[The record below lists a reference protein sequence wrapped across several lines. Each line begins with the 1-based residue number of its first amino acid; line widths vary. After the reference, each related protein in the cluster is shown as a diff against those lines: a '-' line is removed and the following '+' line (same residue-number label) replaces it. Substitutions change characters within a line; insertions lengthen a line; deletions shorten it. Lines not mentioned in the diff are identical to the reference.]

1 MAKFTDIFKD
11 SNDLNEK
18 TIVGFA
24 SFIVMTAFAVT
35 DLVTGYLGKELLVNE
50 FIYNSFMYMTLG
62 AFGIAEVG
70 KMFSSKKEEPKQQPK
85 EEPFEEE
92 LG

>member
-24 SFIVMTAFAVT
+24 SFVVMTAFAVT
-35 DLVTGYLGKELLVNE
+35 DLVTGYMGNELLVNE
-50 FIYNSFMYMTLG
+50 FIYNSFMYITLG

-70 KMFSSKKEEPKQQPK
+70 KIFNKKEEPKD
-85 EEPFEEE
+85 EE

>member
-35 DLVTGYLGKELLVNE
+35 DLVTGYMGKELLVNE
-50 FIYNSFMYMTLG
+50 FIYNSFMYITLG

-70 KMFSSKKEEPKQQPK
+70 KIFNKKDEPK
-85 EEPFEEE
+85 EEE

>member
-24 SFIVMTAFAVT
+24 SFVVMTAFAVT
-35 DLVTGYLGKELLVNE
+35 DLVTGYLGRELMVNE
-50 FIYNSFMYMTLG
+50 FIYNSFMYITLG

-70 KMFSSKKEEPKQQPK
+70 KIFNKKDEPK
-85 EEPFEEE
+85 EEE

>member
-35 DLVTGYLGKELLVNE
+35 DLVTGYLGRELMVNE
-50 FIYNSFMYMTLG
+50 FIYNSFMYITLG

-70 KMFSSKKEEPKQQPK
+70 KIFNKKDEPK
-85 EEPFEEE
+85 EEE

>member
-35 DLVTGYLGKELLVNE
+35 DLVTGYLGRELMVNE
-50 FIYNSFMYMTLG
+50 FIYNSFMYITLG
-62 AFGIAEVG
+62 AFGIAEVW
-70 KMFSSKKEEPKQQPK
+70 
-85 EEPFEEE
+85 
-92 LG
+92 

>member
-24 SFIVMTAFAVT
+24 SFVVMTTFAVV
-35 DLVTGYLGKELLVNE
+35 DLVTGYLGRELMVNE
-50 FIYNSFMYMTLG
+50 FIYNSFMYITLG

-70 KMFSSKKEEPKQQPK
+70 KIFNKKDEPK
-85 EEPFEEE
+85 EEEI
-92 LG
+92 G

>member
-1 MAKFTDIFKD
+1 MAKFSDIFKD

-24 SFIVMTAFAVT
+24 SFVVMTAFAVT
-35 DLVTGYLGKELLVNE
+35 DLVTGYLGRELMVNE
-50 FIYNSFMYMTLG
+50 FIYNSFMYITLG

-70 KMFSSKKEEPKQQPK
+70 KIFSKKDEPK
-85 EEPFEEE
+85 EED

>member
-35 DLVTGYLGKELLVNE
+35 DLVTGYLGKELIVNE
-50 FIYNSFMYMTLG
+50 FIYNSFMYITLG

-70 KMFSSKKEEPKQQPK
+70 KMFGNKKEEPK
-85 EEPFEEE
+85 EEE

>member
-24 SFIVMTAFAVT
+24 SFVVMTAFAVT
-35 DLVTGYLGKELLVNE
+35 DLVTGYFGRELMVNE
-50 FIYNSFMYMTLG
+50 FIYNSFMYITLG

-70 KMFSSKKEEPKQQPK
+70 KIFNKKEEPK
-85 EEPFEEE
+85 EEE

>member
-1 MAKFTDIFKD
+1 MDLRTTPVAKFTDIFKD

-50 FIYNSFMYMTLG
+50 FIYNSFMYITLG

-70 KMFSSKKEEPKQQPK
+70 KMFSSKKNWRIS
-85 EEPFEEE
+85 
-92 LG
+92 

>member
-24 SFIVMTAFAVT
+24 SFVVMTAFAVT
-35 DLVTGYLGKELLVNE
+35 DLVTGYLGRELMVNE
-50 FIYNSFMYMTLG
+50 FIYNSFMYITLG

-70 KMFSSKKEEPKQQPK
+70 KIFNKKDEPK
-85 EEPFEEE
+85 EEEI
-92 LG
+92 G

>member
-24 SFIVMTAFAVT
+24 SFIVMTTFAVV
-35 DLVTGYLGKELLVNE
+35 DLVTGYLGRELMVNE
-50 FIYNSFMYMTLG
+50 FIYNSFMYITLG

-70 KMFSSKKEEPKQQPK
+70 KIFNKKDEPK
-85 EEPFEEE
+85 EEE

>member
-35 DLVTGYLGKELLVNE
+35 DLVTGYFGRELMVNE
-50 FIYNSFMYMTLG
+50 FIYNSFMYITLG

-70 KMFSSKKEEPKQQPK
+70 KIFNKKEEPK
-85 EEPFEEE
+85 EEE

>member
-24 SFIVMTAFAVT
+24 SFVVMTAFAVT
-35 DLVTGYLGKELLVNE
+35 DLVTGYMGKELLVNE
-50 FIYNSFMYMTLG
+50 FIYNSFMYITLG

-70 KMFSSKKEEPKQQPK
+70 KMVGGKKETTPDTT
-85 EEPFEEE
+85 EEE

>member
-24 SFIVMTAFAVT
+24 SFVVMTSFAVV
-35 DLVTGYLGKELLVNE
+35 DLVTGYLGRELMVNE
-50 FIYNSFMYMTLG
+50 FIYNSFMYITLG

-70 KMFSSKKEEPKQQPK
+70 KIFNKKDEPK
-85 EEPFEEE
+85 EED

>member
-50 FIYNSFMYMTLG
+50 FIYNSFMYITLG

-70 KMFSSKKEEPKQQPK
+70 KIYNKKEEPK
-85 EEPFEEE
+85 EEE

>member
-24 SFIVMTAFAVT
+24 SFVVMTAFAVT
-35 DLVTGYLGKELLVNE
+35 DLVTGYLGRELLVNE
-50 FIYNSFMYMTLG
+50 FIYNSFMYITLG

-70 KMFSSKKEEPKQQPK
+70 KIFNKKDEPK
-85 EEPFEEE
+85 EEEI
-92 LG
+92 G

>member
-35 DLVTGYLGKELLVNE
+35 DLVTGQLGKELLVNE
-50 FIYNSFMYMTLG
+50 FIYNSFMYITLG

-70 KMFSSKKEEPKQQPK
+70 KIFNKKEEPK
-85 EEPFEEE
+85 EEE

>member
-24 SFIVMTAFAVT
+24 SFVVMTTFAVV
-35 DLVTGYLGKELLVNE
+35 DLVTGYLGRELMVNE
-50 FIYNSFMYMTLG
+50 FIYNSFMYITLG

-70 KMFSSKKEEPKQQPK
+70 KIFNKKDEPK
-85 EEPFEEE
+85 EEE

>member
-50 FIYNSFMYMTLG
+50 FIYNSFILIKIG
-62 AFGIAEVG
+62 
-70 KMFSSKKEEPKQQPK
+70 FS
-85 EEPFEEE
+85 
-92 LG
+92 

>member
-1 MAKFTDIFKD
+1 MFAFKKGGNFSCLVNSLNFD
-11 SNDLNEK
+11 SV
-18 TIVGFA
+18 ISVAHRFA
-24 SFIVMTAFAVT
+24 LFIVMTAYAVT

-50 FIYNSFMYMTLG
+50 FIYNSFMYITLG

-70 KMFSSKKEEPKQQPK
+70 KIFNKKEEPK
-85 EEPFEEE
+85 EEE

>member
-24 SFIVMTAFAVT
+24 SFVVMTAFAVT
-35 DLVTGYLGKELLVNE
+35 DLVTGYMGKELLVNE
-50 FIYNSFMYMTLG
+50 FIYNSFMYITLG

-70 KMFSSKKEEPKQQPK
+70 KIFNKKDEPN
-85 EEPFEEE
+85 EEE

>member
-24 SFIVMTAFAVT
+24 SFIIMTAFAVT
-35 DLVTGYLGKELLVNE
+35 DLVTGYMGKELLVNE
-50 FIYNSFMYMTLG
+50 FIYNSFMYITLG

-70 KMFSSKKEEPKQQPK
+70 KVFNGNKKES
-85 EEPFEEE
+85 EEE

>member
-24 SFIVMTAFAVT
+24 SFIVMTAVAVT

-50 FIYNSFMYMTLG
+50 FIYNSFMYITLG

-70 KMFSSKKEEPKQQPK
+70 KIFNKKEEPK
-85 EEPFEEE
+85 EEE

>member
-24 SFIVMTAFAVT
+24 SFVVMTAFAVT
-35 DLVTGYLGKELLVNE
+35 DLVTGYMGKELLVNE
-50 FIYNSFMYMTLG
+50 FIYNSFMYITLG

-70 KMFSSKKEEPKQQPK
+70 KIFNKKDEPK
-85 EEPFEEE
+85 EEE

>member
-24 SFIVMTAFAVT
+24 SFVVMTAFAVT
-35 DLVTGYLGKELLVNE
+35 DLVTGYMGNELLVNE
-50 FIYNSFMYMTLG
+50 FIYNSFMYITLG

-70 KMFSSKKEEPKQQPK
+70 KIFNKKDEPK
-85 EEPFEEE
+85 EED

>member
-24 SFIVMTAFAVT
+24 SFVVMTAFAVT
-35 DLVTGYLGKELLVNE
+35 DLVTGYMGKELLVNE
-50 FIYNSFMYMTLG
+50 FIYNSFMYITLG

-70 KMFSSKKEEPKQQPK
+70 KIFNKKDEPK
-85 EEPFEEE
+85 EDE

>member
-35 DLVTGYLGKELLVNE
+35 DLVTGYMGKELLVNE
-50 FIYNSFMYMTLG
+50 FIYNSFMYITLG

-70 KMFSSKKEEPKQQPK
+70 KIFNKKDEPK
-85 EEPFEEE
+85 EDE

>member
-24 SFIVMTAFAVT
+24 SFVVMTAFAVT
-35 DLVTGYLGKELLVNE
+35 DLVTGYMGKELLVNE
-50 FIYNSFMYMTLG
+50 FIYNSFMYITLG

-70 KMFSSKKEEPKQQPK
+70 KIFNKKDEPK
-85 EEPFEEE
+85 EED

>member
-35 DLVTGYLGKELLVNE
+35 DLVTGYLGKELIVNE
-50 FIYNSFMYMTLG
+50 FIYNSFMYITLG

-70 KMFSSKKEEPKQQPK
+70 KMFSSKKQQPK

>member
-24 SFIVMTAFAVT
+24 SFVVMTAFAVT
-35 DLVTGYLGKELLVNE
+35 DLVTGYMGKELLVNE
-50 FIYNSFMYMTLG
+50 FIYNSFMYITLG

-70 KMFSSKKEEPKQQPK
+70 KIFNKKDEPK
-85 EEPFEEE
+85 EEEI
-92 LG
+92 G

>member
-24 SFIVMTAFAVT
+24 SFVVMTAFAVT
-35 DLVTGYLGKELLVNE
+35 DLVTGYMGKELLVNE
-50 FIYNSFMYMTLG
+50 FIYNSFMYITLG

-70 KMFSSKKEEPKQQPK
+70 KILNKKDEPK
-85 EEPFEEE
+85 EDE

>member
-1 MAKFTDIFKD
+1 MTKFTDIFKD
-11 SNDLNEK
+11 SNELNEK

-24 SFIVMTAFAVT
+24 SFVVMTTFAVV
-35 DLVTGYLGKELLVNE
+35 DLVTGYLGRELMVNE
-50 FIYNSFMYMTLG
+50 FIYNSFMYITLG

-70 KMFSSKKEEPKQQPK
+70 KIFNKKDEPK
-85 EEPFEEE
+85 EEE

>member
-35 DLVTGYLGKELLVNE
+35 DLVTGYLGRELMVNE
-50 FIYNSFMYMTLG
+50 FMYNSFMYITLG

-70 KMFSSKKEEPKQQPK
+70 KIFNKKDEPK
-85 EEPFEEE
+85 EEE

>member
-50 FIYNSFMYMTLG
+50 FIYNSFMYITLG

-70 KMFSSKKEEPKQQPK
+70 KIFNKKEEPK
-85 EEPFEEE
+85 EEDWS
-92 LG
+92 

>member
-50 FIYNSFMYMTLG
+50 FIYNSFMYITLG

-70 KMFSSKKEEPKQQPK
+70 KIFNKKEDPK
-85 EEPFEEE
+85 EEE

>member
-35 DLVTGYLGKELLVNE
+35 DLVTGYMGNELLVNE
-50 FIYNSFMYMTLG
+50 FIYNSFMYITLG

-70 KMFSSKKEEPKQQPK
+70 KIFNKKEEPKD
-85 EEPFEEE
+85 EE